1 TALTLVHGEEDAVIP
16 VQELERAALAFS
28 DAGYAVEA
36 YALPGVG
43 HTISPQGAM
52 LGRDALVRALGG
64 VAPG

>member
-1 TALTLVHGEEDAVIP
+1 MIP

-36 YALPGVG
+36 YALPRVG
-43 HTISPQGAM
+43 HTISAEGVV

-64 VAPG
+64 GPRA